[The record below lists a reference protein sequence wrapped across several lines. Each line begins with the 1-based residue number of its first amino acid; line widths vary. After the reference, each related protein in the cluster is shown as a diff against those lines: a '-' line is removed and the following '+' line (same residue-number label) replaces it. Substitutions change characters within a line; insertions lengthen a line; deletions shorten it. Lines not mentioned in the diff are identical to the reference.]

1 MISCLRR
8 LSLRACVATL
18 GSVALGSV
26 TLGSVTLGVAAP
38 AVAVPLVG
46 IEASGGAYLGFT
58 SMGNNPRFPSGS
70 MSLAL
75 EAAGSAFGLL
85 DASGRYMSNMGTS
98 ANLIELALRKE
109 VSPLPMLSIK
119 PSIGYQTQNVFTT
132 GMDHAPQ
139 GKVYAAFSPFLL
151 PAWAEAE
158 TSIAYP
164 LALGRPVVGTMFG
177 AYFAPLPVMSIGVR
191 YLDYRD
197 LSAQT
202 APVDFGGL
210 QIGLRATI

>member
-8 LSLRACVATL
+8 LSLVACVA
-18 GSVALGSV
+18 SVGF
-26 TLGSVTLGVAAP
+26 AAP
-38 AVAVPLVG
+38 AIAVPLVG
-46 IEASGGAYLGFT
+46 VEASGGAYLGFT
-58 SMGNNPRFPSGS
+58 SMGNNSRFPSGS
-70 MSLAL
+70 MSLTL

-85 DASGRYMSNMGTS
+85 DASGRYMSNFS
-98 ANLIELALRKE
+98 SQANLIELALRKE

-119 PSIGYQTQNVFTT
+119 PSIGYQTQNLFDAANA

-158 TSIAYP
+158 VSVAYP
-164 LALGRPVVGTMFG
+164 LALGRPVMGTMFG
-177 AYFAPLPVMSIGVR
+177 AYFAPLPVVSVGVR

-197 LSAQT
+197 TSAQT